1 MDQKK
6 LNLVDFLFLI
16 CKHMFKGIDK
26 NKIQMLYWVQNKT
39 KGIKFIKCILV
50 VNVNN
55 YFVLAMTSLTKRINN
70 FEYYSQY
77 FGH

>member
-16 CKHMFKGIDK
+16 CKYMFKGIDK
-26 NKIQMLYWVQNKT
+26 NKTQMLYWVQNKT

>member
-1 MDQKK
+1 
-6 LNLVDFLFLI
+6 
-16 CKHMFKGIDK
+16 MFKGIDK
-26 NKIQMLYWVQNKT
+26 NKTQMLYWVQNKT

>member
-16 CKHMFKGIDK
+16 CKNMFKGIDK

>member
-6 LNLVDFLFLI
+6 LNLVDFLILI
-16 CKHMFKGIDK
+16 CKYMFKGIDK
-26 NKIQMLYWVQNKT
+26 NKTQMLYWVQNKT